1 MTLYDYIALNN
12 PNDANQLL
20 NNYGFGESNSVETIS
35 ERLKAIVRKYKKV
48 ALQDIS
54 FIHPDKKLLNSF
66 TTSNIPE
73 AEFAYANGMATGRTP
88 GFAEPVQLPP
98 DNFKEDREK
107 ELAET
112 KKILDE
118 IKAVK
123 KQSLR
128 DRDRRMASMGHMNL
142 GQMQL
147 SQNNML
153 MIAVAFAIGYMIGN
167 K

>member
-20 NNYGFGESNSVETIS
+20 SNYGFSESESVETIS

-54 FIHPDKKLLNSF
+54 FIHPDKKLLKSF
-66 TTSNIPE
+66 TTSNVPE
-73 AEFAYANGMATGRTP
+73 AEFAYANGIATGRTP
-88 GFAEPVQLPP
+88 GFVEPVQLPP
-98 DNFKEDREK
+98 DNFEENKSEQI
-107 ELAET
+107 AET
-112 KKILDE
+112 KKILEE
-118 IKAVK
+118 IKSVK
-123 KQSLR
+123 KQSMR
-128 DRDRRMASMGHMNL
+128 DRDRRYTSM

-147 SQNNML
+147 NQNNML

>member
-20 NNYGFGESNSVETIS
+20 TNYGFDMSKSYETIS

-54 FIHPDKKLLNSF
+54 FIHPDMKLLKSF
-66 TTSNIPE
+66 TTTEVPE
-73 AEFAYANGMATGRTP
+73 AEFSYANGMSTGRTP
-88 GFAEPVQLPP
+88 GFVEAPIEKESFQ
-98 DNFKEDREK
+98 EDRNMQVK
-107 ELAET
+107 ETQKL
-112 KKILDE
+112 LDE

-123 KQSLR
+123 KQAQQER
-128 DRDRRMASMGHMNL
+128 ERRNNSHMQPNI

-153 MIAVAFAIGYMIGN
+153 MLVVVFAIGYMIGN

>member
-20 NNYGFGESNSVETIS
+20 TNYGFDMSKSYETIS

-66 TTSNIPE
+66 TTSNVPE
-73 AEFAYANGMATGRTP
+73 AEFSYANGMSTGRTP
-88 GFAEPVQLPP
+88 GFVEAPIEK
-98 DNFKEDREK
+98 DNFKDERDIQMK
-107 ELAET
+107 ETQKL
-112 KKILDE
+112 LDE

-123 KQSLR
+123 KQAQYEKE
-128 DRDRRMASMGHMNL
+128 RRNSSNMHSNI

-153 MIAVAFAIGYMIGN
+153 MLVVVFAIGYMIGN

>member
-20 NNYGFGESNSVETIS
+20 NNYGFGESTSVETIS

-73 AEFAYANGMATGRTP
+73 TEFAYANGMATGRTP
-88 GFAEPVQLPP
+88 GFAEPIQLPP
-98 DNFKEDREK
+98 DNFKEDKKK
-107 ELAET
+107 ELEET
-112 KKILDE
+112 QRILDE

-123 KQSLR
+123 KQSQ
-128 DRDRRMASMGHMNL
+128 RDRRMASMGHMNL